1 MNKERKIVMK
11 NLFKRAAAVSLAAAM
26 TLGFAGCNSNGGE
39 SGSNG
44 ANNGGSSGEGGT
56 LVIGGI
62 GPITGGA
69 AQYGVAVQNGTQL
82 AVDEINAAGGVN
94 GIKLKLEFQDDEH
107 DAERSVNAYN
117 DLKDK
122 GMKLLIGTVTSA
134 PCEAV
139 SKEAAK
145 DNMFLLTPSGSSINC
160 ITAGDNCFRM
170 CFTDP
175 MQGSIAANY
184 IADNMD
190 AKKIGIIYDS
200 SDSYST
206 GIVNGF
212 EETAKT
218 RGLEVVEK
226 QAFTADAKTDFN
238 VQIQKIKDS
247 GAQMLFL
254 PFYYTEAALVLQQ
267 AEGVLDI
274 PIFGGDGLDGI
285 IEPLEKAGKIDIA
298 EGVYVMSPYA
308 SSSPEEKSAAFTKA
322 YTEKYP
328 DAPLNQFAADAYDCV
343 YAVKAAME
351 KAEVKDVS
359 ISASELCDKI
369 KAAMTSI
376 ELDGVTGKTKWAAD
390 GEPEKAPK
398 VLKIVVK
405 DGKGEYEVL
414 S

>member
-1 MNKERKIVMK
+1 MK

-44 ANNGGSSGEGGT
+44 ANSGEGGT

-94 GIKLKLEFQDDEH
+94 GITLKLEFQDDEH

-139 SKEAAK
+139 SKNAAG
-145 DNMFLLTPSGSSINC
+145 DNMFLLTPSGSSIDC

-184 IADNMD
+184 IADNME

-212 EETAKT
+212 EETAKS

-247 GAQMLFL
+247 GAEMLFL

-274 PIFGGDGLDGI
+274 PVFGGDGLDGI
-285 IEPLEKAGKIDIA
+285 IDPLEKAGKIDIA

-351 KAEVKDVS
+351 KAEVKDAS
-359 ISASELCDKI
+359 ISASDLCNKL
-369 KAAMTSI
+369 KTAMTSI

>member
-1 MNKERKIVMK
+1 MYGKERKFVMK
-11 NLFKRAAAVSLAAAM
+11 NLFKRVAAVSLAAAM
-26 TLGFAGCNSNGGE
+26 TLGFAGCNTNGEESSNAGD
-39 SGSNG
+39 SGSAG
-44 ANNGGSSGEGGT
+44 TGGT
-56 LVIGGI
+56 LVIGSI

-69 AQYGVAVQNGTQL
+69 AQYGVAVKNGAQL

-94 GIKLKLEFQDDEH
+94 GITLKLEFGDDEH
-107 DAERSVNAYN
+107 DAEKSINAYN

-145 DNMFLLTPSGSSINC
+145 DNMFLLTPSGSSVDC

-184 IADNMD
+184 IADNMS

-206 GIVNGF
+206 GIVTGF
-212 EETAKT
+212 EEVAKT
-218 RGLEVVEK
+218 KGLEIVEK
-226 QAFTADAKTDFN
+226 QAFTADAKTDFS
-238 VQIQKIKDS
+238 VQIQKIADS
-247 GAQMLFL
+247 GAEMLFL

-267 AEGVLDI
+267 AQGKLDI
-274 PIFGGDGLDGI
+274 PVFGGDGLDGI
-285 IEPLEKAGKIDIA
+285 IDVLGDKVDIA
-298 EGVYVMSPYA
+298 DGVYVMSPYA
-308 SSSPEEKSAAFTKA
+308 ASSPEAKSAAFTKA
-322 YTEKYP
+322 YQEEFTN
-328 DAPLNQFAADAYDCV
+328 DPLNQFAADAYDCV
-343 YAVKAAME
+343 YAVKQAME
-351 KAEVKDVS
+351 QADVKDAS
-359 ISASELCDKI
+359 ISSTELCDKL
-369 KAAMTSI
+369 KAAMTQI
-376 ELDGVTGKTKWAAD
+376 ELDGVTGKTKWTAD